1 MTVALITEP
10 FDPGVE
16 LRRFC
21 EGRTTTGA
29 VASFVGL
36 ARGDRPGNQALELE
50 TYPGFTEAR
59 LAELVASAIARF
71 GLDDARAVH
80 RHGVILVGEPI
91 VLVLTAARHRRAAF
105 DACDFLMDHLKS
117 DAPIWKKEGA
127 AWIEPT
133 AADRASLKRWETA

>member
-1 MTVALITEP
+1 MTVALMTGSL
-10 FDPGVE
+10 DPADE
-16 LRRFC
+16 LSRFC
-21 EGRTTTGA
+21 AGRTTTGA

-36 ARGDRPGNQALELE
+36 ARGDRSGDLALELE
-50 TYPGFTEAR
+50 TYAGFAEAR
-59 LAELVASAIARF
+59 LEELVASAIARF
-71 GLDDARAVH
+71 GLDDARVVH

-133 AADRASLKRWETA
+133 DADRASLKRWETA